1 MIMWSDLLALP
12 FLAECFFSVVLL
24 NAMRGNPHKITCS
37 ISLPPFAWRLFKF
50 FPALLFNTFFHI
62 HRLKVLADPLE
73 HEIMSLAF
81 TGGPRWPLSLSPC
94 QCYISAFICCG
105 VKPHGARA
113 YWLFPFHPAT
123 LMTSGPKMGKWKRE
137 VRQME
142 WCEQW
147 E

>member
-1 MIMWSDLLALP
+1 MIIWSDLLALP
-12 FLAECFFSVVLL
+12 FLAKCFFLWCFLMPRVVT
-24 NAMRGNPHKITCS
+24 HIKIRCS
-37 ISLPPFAWRLFKF
+37 ISLPPFAWRLFKI

-62 HRLKVLADPLE
+62 HRLKVLAGPLE
-73 HEIMSLAF
+73 HEIMALAF
-81 TGGPRWPLSLSPC
+81 TGGPHWPLSLSPC
-94 QCYISAFICCG
+94 QCYISSFMCCG

-113 YWLFPFHPAT
+113 YWLFPFHPPT

-137 VRQME
+137 VREME